1 MKSSIRRAY
10 LMKKNKD
17 YSIENKLNK
26 TSFIQEE
33 KNNKTEIIN
42 NKNKDKDKDKNKE
55 NDEEKIIRINNNNN
69 TSKIEN
75 NNISKIEEK
84 DIKIHENSLK
94 QIEMLQNQLNDMY
107 EENKLISKE
116 INEIKREEREQQR
129 NYNKIINDINK
140 QNNEL
145 NKLKDINN
153 RKNREFLQ
161 LRNQHREMMIRDIRQ
176 IHAATVNEINRHSL
190 QRFFQRLIFLS
201 RMRNMN
207 NGIPPL
213 TNEQI
218 QALPIS
224 YYPRNNQSNEK
235 CIICSFPFCYNDVII
250 RLRRCNHIFHK
261 ACLTNTLT
269 ISRCSLCPTCKTS
282 II

>member
-10 LMKKNKD
+10 LMKKNKE
-17 YSIENKLNK
+17 YSIENEINK

-33 KNNKTEIIN
+33 KNNKIEIIN
-42 NKNKDKDKDKNKE
+42 TKNKNKDKDKNK
-55 NDEEKIIRINNNNN
+55 DMYEEKIRTIINNNN
-69 TSKIEN
+69 TSKIE
-75 NNISKIEEK
+75 EK
-84 DIKIHENSLK
+84 EIKMHENSLR
-94 QIEMLQNQLNDMY
+94 QIEMLQKELNDMY

-140 QNNEL
+140 QSNEL

-207 NGIPPL
+207 SGSPPM

-218 QALPIS
+218 QSLPIS

-269 ISRCSLCPTCKTS
+269 ISRSSLCPTCKTS